1 MDPAYP
7 PKKGLLKG
15 LRLAFTVNNL
25 GTITGYSGLTPMI
38 NSSQVGNT
46 LGIDD
51 KRTYPLSR
59 TYTLSLSINL

>member
-1 MDPAYP
+1 MPTP
-7 PKKGLLKG
+7 SKGLLKG

-38 NSSQVGNT
+38 NSSQVGST